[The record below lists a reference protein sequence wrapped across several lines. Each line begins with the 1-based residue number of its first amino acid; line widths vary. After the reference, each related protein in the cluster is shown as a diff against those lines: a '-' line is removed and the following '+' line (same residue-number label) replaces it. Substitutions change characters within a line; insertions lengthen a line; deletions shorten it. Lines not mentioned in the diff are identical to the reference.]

1 MHLQDQ
7 DLTIRSITQEDTHTL
22 WALAYRDNLEWM
34 NWDGPYFNNPIYTW
48 EGYCQ
53 KVSPKIV
60 NNPRYGLLLYQGEI
74 IGIMASYWED
84 GDLENWLEFG
94 LSIFVDPI
102 WGRNIGTRACRL
114 WISYL
119 FDLFPEIVRVGF
131 TTWSG
136 NIRMMTVGE
145 KLGLQQEARIRK
157 VRYYNN
163 QYFDSMKYGVL
174 RTEWQKEL
182 DTGKILSFNRFI
194 NFPLSHNVYE
204 PFSK

>member
-1 MHLQDQ
+1 
-7 DLTIRSITQEDTHTL
+7 
-22 WALAYRDNLEWM
+22 
-34 NWDGPYFNNPIYTW
+34 
-48 EGYCQ
+48 
-53 KVSPKIV
+53 
-60 NNPRYGLLLYQGEI
+60 
-74 IGIMASYWED
+74 D

-182 DTGKILSFNRFI
+182 DTGKNIIF
-194 NFPLSHNVYE
+194 
-204 PFSK
+204 